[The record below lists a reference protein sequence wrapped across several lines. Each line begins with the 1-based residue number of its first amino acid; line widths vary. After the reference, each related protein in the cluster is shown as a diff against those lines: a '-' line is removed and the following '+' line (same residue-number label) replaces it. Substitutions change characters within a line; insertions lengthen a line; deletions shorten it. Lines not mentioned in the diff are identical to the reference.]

1 MPGAKLLFWPGRER
15 RSPAERR
22 GHLSLCSRAVPSGM
36 PAGPAPPAS
45 VVRAALTAP
54 ARPAAPKRRPRG
66 PPTRP
71 APGRSRAPGA
81 LRPGAGEGRGEP
93 HRRLYEKTLRCRPR
107 RDRPE
112 RGHEGRKGV
121 QKRLECTPLEKEARA
136 RVPPPSRRR
145 ASRTQTCP
153 RLRGHQGAYTRQGTH
168 TPATPATSSPAP
180 KLPRPQVPHSR
191 GPARGGTPGGSSV
204 RPLRYP
210 GHPPAR
216 KKDHVPAL
224 SHLHKHPGSRALT
237 WPGACTHK
245 VLLTL
250 FLHTGLGVWKQKP
263 SGNLGVLPEGGVS
276 EACA

>member
-22 GHLSLCSRAVPSGM
+22 GHLSLCSRAVPSGT
-36 PAGPAPPAS
+36 PAGPAPPDP
-45 VVRAALTAP
+45 VVCAALTAP

-93 HRRLYEKTLRCRPR
+93 HHRLYEKTLRYRPR

-112 RGHEGRKGV
+112 RGHEGREGV

-136 RVPPPSRRR
+136 RVPPPWRRR
-145 ASRTQTCP
+145 PARTQTCP

-180 KLPRPQVPHSR
+180 HSPGPRFPIGADRRAGEHPAAHRFAHSGTRATPRPVRKITCQPCHTCTSILARARSR
-191 GPARGGTPGGSSV
+191 GPELAPTKS
-204 RPLRYP
+204 
-210 GHPPAR
+210 
-216 KKDHVPAL
+216 
-224 SHLHKHPGSRALT
+224 
-237 WPGACTHK
+237 C
-245 VLLTL
+245 
-250 FLHTGLGVWKQKP
+250 
-263 SGNLGVLPEGGVS
+263 
-276 EACA
+276 